1 MFNTNR
7 LLIWRLK
14 LKNYGPNIENIEGNK
29 NKVSDTS
36 SRFPI
41 NRNQETTHESTYKEL
56 IVLEINDTGELS

>member
-7 LLIWRLK
+7 VLIWRLK

-29 NKVSDTS
+29 NTVSDTS

-41 NRNQETTHESTYKEL
+41 NWNQETIHESTYKK
-56 IVLEINDTGELS
+56 